1 MASLV
6 KKTLRFLTGRLF
18 LCAALILLQ
27 MGALAALVLWAAFRS
42 TAAFTLW
49 WAVSLALAL
58 WVAVREENG
67 SYKAAWVL
75 LLLGLPPAGALLWLT
90 WGRRANEKRP
100 SAGPRR
106 SRNYFSSRIPARWR
120 SCCESGPP
128 WGCRPPICTTSPALG
143 LWEIP
148 RWTTAPWGRS
158 SWR

>member
-75 LLLGLPPAGALLWLT
+75 LLLGLPL
-90 WGRRANEKRP
+90 
-100 SAGPRR
+100 
-106 SRNYFSSRIPARWR
+106 
-120 SCCESGPP
+120 
-128 WGCRPPICTTSPALG
+128 
-143 LWEIP
+143 
-148 RWTTAPWGRS
+148 
-158 SWR
+158 